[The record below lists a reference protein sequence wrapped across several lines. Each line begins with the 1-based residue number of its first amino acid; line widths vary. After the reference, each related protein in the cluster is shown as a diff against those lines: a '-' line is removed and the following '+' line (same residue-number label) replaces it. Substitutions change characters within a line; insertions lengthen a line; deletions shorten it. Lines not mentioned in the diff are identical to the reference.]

1 MATIISVREHNVSV
15 NNPPQRQRNES
26 QIEADLGATRD
37 RLSESVVELIDQVHP
52 NRIKQRLV
60 GGAKQLANAEL
71 EDAKSKLFNARGDLR
86 KERLVAIGGAV
97 AGVLTFV
104 LIIGSLVRRRRS

>member
-1 MATIISVREHNVSV
+1 VATVISVREHNVAV
-15 NNPPQRQRNES
+15 NNPQQRQRNAA
-26 QIEADLGATRD
+26 QIEADLAAARD
-37 RLSESVVELIDQVHP
+37 RITGSVGSLIDQVHP

-86 KERLVAIGGAV
+86 KDRLATVGGAV
-97 AGVLTFV
+97 AGVVAFL
-104 LIIGSLVRRRRS
+104 LIIRSLVRRRRY

>member
-1 MATIISVREHNVSV
+1 MSVS
-15 NNPPQRQRNES
+15 NPQQRQRNEP
-26 QIEADLGATRD
+26 QIEADLAATRD
-37 RLSESVVELIDQVHP
+37 RLSASIVDLIDQVHP

-86 KERLVAIGGAV
+86 KERLAAVGGAV
-97 AGVLTFV
+97 AGFLTFV
-104 LIIGSLVRRRRS
+104 LIVRTLVRRRRS